1 MDIGSGAWKLD
12 EFKTELWN
20 KCSLGVPHLDVEAN
34 DAIILGFMV
43 ADFMAEVRLF
53 SFAHPQMPETSFL
66 F

>member
-34 DAIILGFMV
+34 DAIILGYIV
-43 ADFMAEVRLF
+43 ADFIEEV
-53 SFAHPQMPETSFL
+53 SMFL
-66 F
+66 FNEKSVFF